1 MQLEEKGFFF
11 CIIKQIVIERSSFVD
26 ARKTYLKK
34 LQCVKVILLRWHYKK
49 RENFSNESQVGY

>member
-11 CIIKQIVIERSSFVD
+11 CIIKQIVIERSSFGD

-49 RENFSNESQVGY
+49 TFSKLY